1 MPKETGHKLIAS
13 NRKARHNYAILETY
27 EAGVALRGTEVKT
40 LREGKA
46 NMADA
51 FGIIDH
57 GEIFLHHVHIPEY
70 TQGSWTNHEPRRV
83 RKMLLHAREITKIE
97 DQLKDGG
104 LAIVPLS
111 MYFKDGKVKVE
122 IGVGRGKKLYDK
134 RQDMAKR
141 DADREIQRALGRRNK
156 GMD

>member
-1 MPKETGHKLIAS
+1 MPKETGQKLIAS

-27 EAGVALRGTEVKT
+27 EAGLALRGTEVKT

-51 FGIIDH
+51 FGIIDG

-97 DQLKDGG
+97 DQLKESG

-122 IGVGRGKKLYDK
+122 IGIGRGKKLYDK

>member
-27 EAGVALRGTEVKT
+27 EAGLALRGTEVKT
-40 LREGKA
+40 LREGRA

-51 FGIIDH
+51 FGIIDR

-97 DQLKDGG
+97 DQLKESG

-122 IGVGRGKKLYDK
+122 IGIGRGKKLYDK